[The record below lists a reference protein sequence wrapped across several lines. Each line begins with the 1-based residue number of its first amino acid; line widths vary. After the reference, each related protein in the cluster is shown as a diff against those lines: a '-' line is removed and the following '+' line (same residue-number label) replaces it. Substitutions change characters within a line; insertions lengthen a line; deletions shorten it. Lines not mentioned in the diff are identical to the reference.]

1 MSKATDTALRALTIY
16 RNYPSHVASRE
27 QSVYLKEL
35 AEHVIRLQ
43 ADVDKMMPLV
53 EAVGACNADQVPE
66 SVYKAWN
73 QPSEYQR
80 TCAECGSSR

>member
-1 MSKATDTALRALTIY
+1 MSKATDTAHRALTIY
-16 RNYPSHVASRE
+16 RNYPEHVASRQ
-27 QSVYLKEL
+27 QSIYLKEL

-53 EAVGACNADQVPE
+53 EAVGACTPEQVPE

-73 QPSEYQR
+73 QPSEFQR